1 MGNNNLCFNFAVL
14 DIKMR
19 IESVCRTYNN
29 RKIMNMTKPSPSQS
43 PAQSSSLDELRQKID
58 ATDAA
63 LLDLLQQR
71 AALVAQIGA
80 LKAASQDPSILRP
93 ARETQQ
99 MRKLID
105 WHKSVRSPMPLMG
118 FLAIWREI
126 IASAV
131 SQQQALQVFF
141 VPDDVADKSRA
152 ENDASLLA
160 LARAQFGYAANYQP
174 CVDAKTALASLAK
187 AQNNVAVLPLHGDW
201 WANLPDGVH
210 VFAALPLLANHPQA
224 LCVGKIILKESG
236 DDITL
241 ICGAENALPQGA
253 QLIAKAGNQCLAQ
266 LAGFWPQDKL
276 PAPIKRVGVYGRII
290 V

>member
-1 MGNNNLCFNFAVL
+1 M
-14 DIKMR
+14 K
-19 IESVCRTYNN
+19 
-29 RKIMNMTKPSPSQS
+29 MTKPRPSQS
-43 PAQSSSLDELRQKID
+43 PDKLLDNSPSLDALRQKID

-63 LLDLLQQR
+63 LLDLLQTR
-71 AALVAQIGA
+71 AQLVAQIGA
-80 LKAASQDPSILRP
+80 QKAASDDPSILRP

-99 MRKLID
+99 MRKLIE

-131 SQQQALQVFF
+131 SQQQPLQVFF
-141 VPDDVADKSRA
+141 VPHNEADEKRA
-152 ENDASLLA
+152 ENGATMLA
-160 LARAQFGYAANYQP
+160 LARAQFGYAAKYQT
-174 CVDAKTALASLAK
+174 CADAETALSSLAP

-201 WANLPDGVH
+201 WASLPDGVC
-210 VFAALPLLANHPQA
+210 VFAPLPLLAERPQA

-253 QLIAKAGNQCLAQ
+253 QLLAKAGAQCLAQ
-266 LAGFWPQDKL
+266 LAGFWVQDKL
-276 PAPIKRVGVYGRII
+276 PAKVKRVGTYGRLI

>member
-1 MGNNNLCFNFAVL
+1 M
-14 DIKMR
+14 K
-19 IESVCRTYNN
+19 
-29 RKIMNMTKPSPSQS
+29 MTKPSPAQS
-43 PAQSSSLDELRQKID
+43 PNKLLDNSSSLDALRQKID

-63 LLDLLQQR
+63 LLDLLQTR

-80 LKAASQDPSILRP
+80 QKAASDDPSILRP

-99 MRKLID
+99 MRKLIK

-131 SQQQALQVFF
+131 SQQQPLQVFF
-141 VPDDVADKSRA
+141 VPDNESAMADKSLV
-152 ENDASLLA
+152 ENDAAMLA
-160 LARAQFGYAANYQP
+160 LARAQFGYAANYQS
-174 CVDAKTALASLAK
+174 CADAKQALSSLAPSSLVSG
-187 AQNNVAVLPLHGDW
+187 QNNVAVLPLHGDW
-201 WANLPDGVH
+201 WAQLPDGVC
-210 VFAALPLLANHPQA
+210 VFAPLPLLAERPQA

-253 QLIAKAGNQCLAQ
+253 QLIAKSNAQCLAQ
-266 LAGFWPQDKL
+266 LAGFWSQDKL
-276 PAPIKRVGVYGRII
+276 PAKVKRVGTYGRLI